1 MYVHIPLRF
10 VTGFWLEILN
20 SGHFDFDISVLFA
33 YVITIFCDI
42 PSTRLIVA
50 RFHLANSSPWRLEGD
65 RGDWL

>member
-33 YVITIFCDI
+33 YVIMLCDNYFLWYPI
-42 PSTRLIVA
+42 
-50 RFHLANSSPWRLEGD
+50 N
-65 RGDWL
+65 